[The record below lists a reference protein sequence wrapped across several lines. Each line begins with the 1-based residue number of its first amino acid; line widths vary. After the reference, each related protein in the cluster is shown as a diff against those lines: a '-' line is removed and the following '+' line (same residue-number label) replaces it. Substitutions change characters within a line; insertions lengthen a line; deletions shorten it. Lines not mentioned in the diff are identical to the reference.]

1 MILLSPGRYCAT
13 FANPRY
19 MKAYLRFKNMKK
31 TYSVYLIFLL
41 GLIGLGLTACS
52 QDNRPAM
59 ISSANPHASRAGAQM
74 LEKGGSAIDAAIA
87 AQLVLGLVEPQSSGI
102 GGGAFALYWDAKN
115 GKITSFDGREKAPE
129 KANGRLFIDAG
140 GQPLAWPFASI
151 GGRPVGVP
159 GVVAM
164 AWKAHKKYGRLE
176 WAQLFEPA
184 IALAENGFI
193 VSPRLHETIVKEQ
206 DILIRDAGAR
216 SIYFSPES
224 TEPLAIGST
233 LKNPAY
239 AKTLKMI
246 AEKGPDG
253 FYRGPV
259 AEAIVAAVKS
269 HGENPGLL
277 SLDDLKNYAAVERE
291 AVCAPYRAYKVCGMA
306 PPTSGGLTS
315 LMILGMLEHFDLGAL
330 EPGSAVAM
338 HLFTQASRL
347 AYADR
352 NIYMADTDFVSVPVS
367 GLLDK
372 NYLKSRARLI
382 NPLNDMGKTK
392 AGAPPTTDPAL
403 KKAAGLAGPE
413 YGTSHLSVVDKFGNA
428 VSMTTSVER
437 RFGSHIMAGGF
448 ILNSQLTDF
457 SFVPVRDGVDVA
469 NAVQANKR
477 PRSSMSPTLV
487 FGPDGQLFAAIGS
500 PGGSRII
507 EFVSRT
513 LVGLIDWKLSV
524 KDAISL
530 GNVNNRNGGITELEE
545 GTAIAG
551 FADQFTAMGHKVKVK
566 KLNSGLHGI
575 RIKRTDETVH
585 MDGGADPRREG
596 LVIELR

>member
-1 MILLSPGRYCAT
+1 
-13 FANPRY
+13 
-19 MKAYLRFKNMKK
+19 MKK

-52 QDNRPAM
+52 QDNGPAM
-59 ISSANPHASRAGAQM
+59 VSSANPHASRAGAQM
-74 LEKGGSAIDAAIA
+74 LKQGGSAIDAAIA

-102 GGGAFALYWDAKN
+102 GGGAFTLYWDAENSKV
-115 GKITSFDGREKAPE
+115 TSFDGREKAPG
-129 KANGRLFIDAG
+129 KADGTLFLDAAE
-140 GQPLAWPFASI
+140 QPLPWPFASI

-159 GVVAM
+159 GVIAM
-164 AWKAHKKYGRLE
+164 AWKAHKKYGHLE
-176 WAQLFEPA
+176 WEDLFEPA
-184 IALAENGFI
+184 IALAENGFV

-206 DILIRDAGAR
+206 DILMRDAGAR
-216 SIYFSPES
+216 SIYFVPDGTHS
-224 TEPLAIGST
+224 LAVGTI

-239 AKTLKMI
+239 AKTLKLI
-246 AEKGPDG
+246 AEKGPEG
-253 FYRGPV
+253 FYQGPV

-269 HGENPGLL
+269 HAGNPGLL
-277 SLDDLKNYAAVERE
+277 TLDDLKNYAAVERDV
-291 AVCAPYRAYKVCGMA
+291 VCAPYRAYKVCSMA

-352 NIYMADTDFVSVPVS
+352 NIYMADSDFVSVPVS

-372 NYLKSRARLI
+372 NYLRSRARLI
-382 NPLNDMGKTK
+382 NPLSDMGKAK
-392 AGAPPTTDPAL
+392 AGMPPTEDPVL

-413 YGTSHLSVVDKFGNA
+413 YGTSHLSIVDKFGNA

-457 SFVPVRDGVDVA
+457 SFVPLRDGVDVA
-469 NAVQANKR
+469 NKVQSNKR

-513 LVGLIDWKLSV
+513 LIGLIDWKLPM

-530 GNVNNRNGGITELEE
+530 GNVDNRNGGITELEE
-545 GTAIAG
+545 GTAIAK

-566 KLNSGLHGI
+566 KINSGLHGI
-575 RIKRTDETVH
+575 RIKRTDETVR